1 MRRLS
6 LVLALA
12 GCAEG
17 DDSAAD
23 TAACAAHD
31 AHVTWESGGES
42 FFLTWCRSCH
52 SESAED
58 RHGAPEYLNYDTLD
72 GVRGAAHNIRQAALW
87 DQVMPPSYPLDDE
100 QREILWSFLDC
111 GL

>member
-1 MRRLS
+1 MTGPL
-6 LVLALA
+6 LLLLACGGA
-12 GCAEG
+12 Q
-17 DDSAAD
+17 DSGLD
-23 TAACAAHD
+23 TDACAAHD
-31 AHVTWESGGES
+31 VAITWESGGEA

-52 SESAED
+52 SETAAD

-72 GVRGAAHNIRQAALW
+72 SVRGAAHNIRQAALW

-100 QREILWSFLDC
+100 NREILSSFLDC